1 MNWRALTILLLGTM
15 ALTFANVLAILYDA
29 EWIKV
34 AIALDSAF
42 IGSLSTYYLSGSF
55 QNKQS

>member
-1 MNWRALTILLLGTM
+1 MEWKEIGSLILGLVALGCVN
-15 ALTFANVLAILYDA
+15 ALAFVFDS

-42 IGSLSTYYLSGSF
+42 IGSLSTYYFKGVSKTS
-55 QNKQS
+55 NA

>member
-1 MNWRALTILLLGTM
+1 MNWKALTILLLGTI
-15 ALTFANVLAILYDA
+15 ALTFVNVLAIVFDA

-55 QNKQS
+55 KNKQS